1 MVRSG
6 SQAPSRYSA
15 PVSGRRKLPPLRAD
29 YGRGS
34 YRRRILLRAEGRR
47 VTGDLE
53 DDFHRF
59 RVHVEHDG
67 ERVVRA
73 EGEALRFPW
82 TSCPGALVPLARL
95 EGMRLALSSRAAHD
109 HTDPRAQ
116 CTHLFDLAGLAIAH
130 ASRGPGTRDY
140 EIEVPDRV
148 EARTRATLR
157 RDGQPFLHWEIE
169 GSRIVAPEPFAGR
182 STRAGFLAWVQET
195 LAPDLAEAALVLHRA
210 CSISLGRLY
219 DMDAVEGPSA
229 FGLMAG
235 GVCHTF
241 SPGTMEQ
248 ARRIVGSARDL
259 SREPEALLADD

>member
-1 MVRSG
+1 M
-6 SQAPSRYSA
+6 
-15 PVSGRRKLPPLRAD
+15 RAG

-34 YRRRILLRAEGRR
+34 YRRRILLRAESRR

-67 ERVVRA
+67 ERIVRA

-95 EGMRLALSSRAAHD
+95 EGMGLLPSSRAAHE

-116 CTHLFDLAGLAIAH
+116 CTHLFDLAGLAIAS
-130 ASRGPGTRDY
+130 AARGTGTREY

-148 EARTRATLR
+148 EARTRAVLR

-169 GSRIVAPEPFAGR
+169 RSRIVAPEPFEGR
-182 STRAGFLAWVQET
+182 SMGAGFLAWVQQALE
-195 LAPDLAEAALVLHRA
+195 PDVAEAALVLHRT

-229 FGLMAG
+229 FGVMAG
-235 GVCHTF
+235 GACYTF

-248 ARRIVGSARDL
+248 ARRVVASARDV
-259 SREPEALLADD
+259 SRSPEALLADD